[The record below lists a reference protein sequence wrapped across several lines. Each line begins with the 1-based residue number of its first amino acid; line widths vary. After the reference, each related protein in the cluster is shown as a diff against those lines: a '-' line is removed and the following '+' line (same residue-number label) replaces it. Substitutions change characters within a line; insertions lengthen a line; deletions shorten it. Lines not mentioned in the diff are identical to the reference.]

1 MPFAH
6 ACVFL
11 KHLHCF
17 SLALQVCTALQQLA
31 KRATLPFAS
40 LGVAQLASFFT
51 AALQYQFP
59 ADVGKRATGKFTLAI
74 TCSPSQLYAVS
85 CDYLLPCVN
94 GHAAKHIANRVGIDS

>member
-1 MPFAH
+1 M
-6 ACVFL
+6 FL

-17 SLALQVCTALQQLA
+17 SLALQVCAALQQLA
-31 KRATLPFAS
+31 KRATLPFGS
-40 LGVAQLASFFT
+40 LASFST

-85 CDYLLPCVN
+85 CDYVLPCVN
-94 GHAAKHIANRVGIDS
+94 GHAAKHIANRVGID